1 MSQLRKRLENLEAA
15 MSPPDGRPFV
25 IWGTVGDGSSGMRR
39 KIERE
44 IQAEIAAALTSGAMA
59 AIDRP
64 TVVCWKAPQ

>member
-25 IWGTVGDGSSGMRR
+25 IWGTVGDGTAGMRR
-39 KIERE
+39 KTDWE
-44 IQAEIAAALTSGAMA
+44 IQAEIDAALTSGVMA

-64 TVVCWKAPQ
+64 AIVCWKAAQ